1 MLNPSFPTQLDYFG
15 CYSHRF
21 PWFSH
26 DFPMSI
32 PAWTGFP
39 WVSSRAP
46 GGYRNGLNLR
56 AVADQVPG
64 PVVVVGTEGNV
75 GTWPVPPEFRGVF
88 HKGKFSGTH
97 GNTLDLGGF
106 NQPLWKMMEWV
117 TVGMM
122 TFHSQLM
129 WKVIKAM
136 SQSPPTSLGS
146 SNMVL
151 LREHHRTST
160 SETMDVY
167 S

>member
-15 CYSHRF
+15 CDSHSFLDF

-26 DFPMSI
+26 VNTCLNRVSM
-32 PAWTGFP
+32 GFQP
-39 WVSSRAP
+39 GLL

-106 NQPLWKMMEWV
+106 NQPLWKMMERV

-129 WKVIKAM
+129 WKVIIQPCP
-136 SQSPPTSLGS
+136 S
-146 SNMVL
+146 
-151 LREHHRTST
+151 HHQPAL
-160 SETMDVY
+160 DLPIWFF
-167 S
+167 

>member
-15 CYSHRF
+15 CYSHSF
-21 PWFSH
+21 L
-26 DFPMSI
+26 DFPMIS
-32 PAWTGFP
+32 PCQYLLEQGFHGFP
-39 WVSSRAP
+39 AGLL

-106 NQPLWKMMEWV
+106 NQPL
-117 TVGMM
+117 
-122 TFHSQLM
+122 
-129 WKVIKAM
+129 
-136 SQSPPTSLGS
+136 
-146 SNMVL
+146 
-151 LREHHRTST
+151 
-160 SETMDVY
+160 
-167 S
+167 